1 MREILIERGWVL
13 SLACLLDLL
22 FGDPH
27 WLYHPVQAI
36 GFLISRWE
44 HLLWRLFCLREPQE
58 ADRKRKR
65 LAGIVLVLLV
75 ILCTL
80 SVVMLSLRLLG
91 FFIGIRAAQ
100 LLQIFWCAQLL
111 AAHSLFAESQKVY
124 RALKGD
130 GLAAGRQAVS
140 MIVGRDTAALDETGV
155 VKAAVETVAENTS
168 DGVIAPMLFFLCF
181 GLSGMF
187 FYKAVNTMD
196 SMVGYRNERY
206 YDFGTAAAR
215 LDDLCNFLLSRISGV
230 LMVISAGI
238 CCLFSDLSGK
248 CLRRRDRV
256 IGGVKGSAAK
266 TDSVP
271 VFSFRNAWRIFLRD
285 RRKHKS
291 PNSAQTEAACA
302 GALSVQLAGPAVYFG
317 KTVEKPYIGDPIRP
331 VEKEDIIRANMLML
345 STAFLC
351 YTLGMGVL
359 VLIVCLS

>member
-44 HLLWRLFCLREPQE
+44 RLLWRLFRLREPQE
-58 ADRKRKR
+58 ADRGRKR

-80 SVVMLSLRLLG
+80 SGVMLSLRLLG
-91 FFIGIRAAQ
+91 RFFGIWAVR

-168 DGVIAPMLFFLCF
+168 DGVIAPMLFFLCL
-181 GLSGMF
+181 GLAGMF

-215 LDDLCNFLLSRISGV
+215 LDDLCNFLPSRISGV
-230 LMVISAGI
+230 LMVIAAGF
-238 CCLFSDLSGK
+238 CSLFSGLLGK
-248 CLRRRDRV
+248 CLRH
-256 IGGVKGSAAK
+256 SAQAAAGAN
-266 TDSVP
+266 VGAVEP
-271 VFSFRNAWRIFLRD
+271 FFNFRNARRIFLRD

-351 YTLGMGVL
+351 YALGMGVL
-359 VLIVCLS
+359 MIIACWR

>member
-44 HLLWRLFCLREPQE
+44 RLLWRLFRLREPQE
-58 ADRKRKR
+58 ADREKKR

-80 SVVMLSLRLLG
+80 SVVVLLLRLLG
-91 FFIGIRAAQ
+91 RFFGIWAVR

-155 VKAAVETVAENTS
+155 VKAAVETIAENTS
-168 DGVIAPMLFFLCF
+168 DGVIAPMLFFLCL
-181 GLSGMF
+181 GLPGMF

-196 SMVGYRNERY
+196 SMVGYRNDRY
-206 YDFGTAAAR
+206 RYFGTAAAR
-215 LDDLCNFLLSRISGV
+215 FDDVLNFLPARISGI
-230 LMVISAGI
+230 LMV
-238 CCLFSDLSGK
+238 
-248 CLRRRDRV
+248 
-256 IGGVKGSAAK
+256 SAAGLCGLAEK
-266 TDSVP
+266 YRKKSLHDGNQRRTADIP
-271 VFSFRNAWRIFLRD
+271 LFNGRNAGRIFLRD
-285 RRKHKS
+285 RLKHKS

-302 GALSVQLAGPAVYFG
+302 GALSVQLAGPAGYFG
-317 KTVEKPYIGDPIRP
+317 KRVEKPYIGDPLRP
-331 VEKEDIIRANMLML
+331 IEREDILRANVLML
-345 STAFLC
+345 LTALLCFL
-351 YTLGMGVL
+351 LGQAC
-359 VLIVCLS
+359 ICLASIFLG